1 MADAIHAVRD
11 GNHVDA
17 FSDDSDVILNS
28 NQAVFE
34 PNDQHKFMTTGC
46 NFG

>member
-1 MADAIHAVRD
+1 MAHAIHAVRD
-11 GNHVDA
+11 GNDADA

-34 PNDQHKFMTTGC
+34 PTDRHKVMTTGC

>member
-1 MADAIHAVRD
+1 MANAVHTVCN
-11 GNHVDA
+11 GNDVDA

-34 PNDQHKFMTTGC
+34 PTDQHKVMTTGC